1 VPPPRFRGPWLERIG
16 TAIVVLAALRYWLW
30 YFHRNANLLDEGST
44 AAQAL
49 RVLNGEL
56 IYRDFFTVVTPASYY
71 TVAALFEWFGPSLMV
86 LRWAALVTGLG
97 ILLITLL
104 IARRVMAWPFAA
116 AAALMTTVWGWFLV
130 TPNFYSLEA
139 ALFALIALWCY
150 LRYLDERRLRW
161 IVLAGVLAGLAA
173 LTKQNVGV
181 YAAAAIVVS
190 IWISR
195 VDAARA
201 TMRFAAGV
209 ALPVVPALL
218 FLIAAGAGPYLY
230 ESWVYYPLAKY
241 PGRFALPY
249 PSFFEPLTT
258 DHGVFEQ
265 WVRYV
270 IYLPVLVYPVAAVLI
285 ARAREH
291 QRELT
296 AIAVMGVLLLLQSWP
311 RADVP
316 HILFGL
322 QPTFILLG
330 YLLHRASRGPALT
343 AVMLVPMVALLWNG
357 YRRTEWEYANYVA
370 GLRTDRARG
379 VATLPIDA
387 QRIDL
392 VTEYIRGNTAPDD
405 SIFVVPWAAGF
416 YFLTDR
422 ANATR
427 TDFMLFE
434 DPEAYPCLLARLEER
449 RPKYVIYGYTWDVD
463 NRRFRDYAAPIDAYI
478 RSRYAVEDDV
488 DGYEV
493 WRRLDTSGST
503 GHSWQGAC
511 QPKRFRWSDWIGG
524 REQSASAAAR
534 SVQ

>member
-1 VPPPRFRGPWLERIG
+1 
-16 TAIVVLAALRYWLW
+16 
-30 YFHRNANLLDEGST
+30 
-44 AAQAL
+44 
-49 RVLNGEL
+49 
-56 IYRDFFTVVTPASYY
+56 
-71 TVAALFEWFGPSLMV
+71 
-86 LRWAALVTGLG
+86 
-97 ILLITLL
+97 
-104 IARRVMAWPFAA
+104 
-116 AAALMTTVWGWFLV
+116 
-130 TPNFYSLEA
+130 
-139 ALFALIALWCY
+139 
-150 LRYLDERRLRW
+150 
-161 IVLAGVLAGLAA
+161 
-173 LTKQNVGV
+173 
-181 YAAAAIVVS
+181 
-190 IWISR
+190 
-195 VDAARA
+195 
-201 TMRFAAGV
+201 
-209 ALPVVPALL
+209 
-218 FLIAAGAGPYLY
+218 
-230 ESWVYYPLAKY
+230 
-241 PGRFALPY
+241 
-249 PSFFEPLTT
+249 
-258 DHGVFEQ
+258 
-265 WVRYV
+265 
-270 IYLPVLVYPVAAVLI
+270 
-285 ARAREH
+285 
-291 QRELT
+291 
-296 AIAVMGVLLLLQSWP
+296 
-311 RADVP
+311 
-316 HILFGL
+316 
-322 QPTFILLG
+322 
-330 YLLHRASRGPALT
+330 
-343 AVMLVPMVALLWNG
+343 
-357 YRRTEWEYANYVA
+357 
-370 GLRTDRARG
+370 